1 MVDLRLMVSDLAD
14 KKVIELEESE
24 WDSPKLGGRLNW
36 FGV

>member
-24 WDSPKLGGRLNW
+24 WDSPEVGWKIELV
-36 FGV
+36 GV